1 MAKSSPRGSD
11 RGTCWGGS
19 AIDKSKVILIHN
31 MMAPYR
37 MPLFQKLSEM
47 PSIDLEVYFLSES
60 APNRRWRVDRSYE
73 FKHKVLPGVTL
84 SYHGRD
90 LFSYIINPTVP
101 LELVR
106 SRCDLVIISGW
117 LDFACQA
124 AFFTSKAWGKP
135 NILWAEST
143 IHEASWRRSVSLPLV
158 KLMVRGADACV
169 ASGTRSS
176 QYLISLG
183 APSDKVFV
191 AINTVDIDHFRSGS
205 LLSAAERA
213 ALRRAFGVE
222 GRKVILYSGRLTELK
237 GVEYLL
243 QAYWRLREE
252 YADLGLLIV
261 GYGPEERSLKR
272 LCVEQGIEDVHFVGH
287 VDMEAMPKYYAI
299 SDLYVFPSLRDVWG
313 MVINEAMACGLPVI
327 TTNKVGASADLIE
340 HGVNGYVVEAGDPI
354 ALLEAMR
361 RLVADPLLRGRMAE
375 NSRKRI
381 RDFGLDQSVDGFRLA
396 IEHALR

>member
-1 MAKSSPRGSD
+1 MH
-11 RGTCWGGS
+11 
-19 AIDKSKVILIHN
+19 KSKIIIIHN
-31 MMAPYR
+31 IMAPYR

-60 APNRRWRVDRSYE
+60 APNRRWLVDRSYE

-90 LFSYIINPTVP
+90 LFSYIINLTVP

-106 SRCDLVIISGW
+106 SRCDLAVASGW
-117 LDFACQA
+117 ADFACQA
-124 AFFTSKAWGKP
+124 AFFTCKVGGIP
-135 NILWAEST
+135 YVLWAEST
-143 IHEASWRRSVSLPLV
+143 INEPSWRRTFSLPLV
-158 KLMVRGADACV
+158 KLMVRGADACI
-169 ASGTRSS
+169 AGGTRSRE
-176 QYLISLG
+176 YLLHLG
-183 APSDKVFV
+183 AAADKVFV

-213 ALRRAFGVE
+213 ALRRSLGVE
-222 GRKVILYSGRLTELK
+222 GRTVILYSGRLTELK
-237 GVEYLL
+237 GVQYLL
-243 QAYWRLREE
+243 EAYGRLREE
-252 YADLGLLIV
+252 HAHLGLLIV
-261 GYGPEERSLKR
+261 GYGPKERSLKR

-287 VDMEAMPKYYAI
+287 VEMEAMPKYYAI
-299 SDLYVFPSLRDVWG
+299 SDLCVFPSVRDVWG

-340 HGVNGYVVEAGDPI
+340 HGVNGYVVEAGDPT

-375 NSRKRI
+375 NSRRRI
-381 RDFGLDQSVDGFRLA
+381 RNFGLAQSVDGFMSA
-396 IEHALR
+396 IEHVLR